1 MAKDS
6 NQSTHVGFGNYVLTS
21 RITAI
26 VALNSAPVRRS
37 VKEAQEKSLI
47 IDMSNGRK
55 VKSVIYLDNGHLGLS
70 ALTPETIQLRI
81 KEEE

>member
-1 MAKDS
+1 MSD
-6 NQSTHVGFGNYVLTS
+6 QLTHVGFVNYILVP
-21 RITAI
+21 RILSI

-55 VKSVIYLDNGHLGLS
+55 VKSVIYYDNGHLGLS
-70 ALTPETIQLRI
+70 ALSPETIQMRI
-81 KEEE
+81 KEGE